1 MSDGQSLYGLALRSL
16 APLAFILS
24 IWVWMGTS
32 MHTALDIL
40 FVTFIMSFVLTIG
53 WASMCSWWFCLS
65 RRAAVNVPLAL
76 SALLGIGVL
85 IATIV
90 FDGGWESL
98 QLNSAVAIMLRSTLQ
113 ILTLAASL
121 SFILALVL
129 SDVGHDAE
137 EE

>member
-1 MSDGQSLYGLALRSL
+1 
-16 APLAFILS
+16 
-24 IWVWMGTS
+24 

-40 FVTFIMSFVLTIG
+40 LVTFIVSFVLTIG

-65 RRAAVNVPLAL
+65 RRAPVNAPLAL
-76 SALLGIGVL
+76 SVLLGISVL

-90 FDGGWESL
+90 FDGGWASL

-113 ILTLAASL
+113 ILTMAASL
-121 SFILALVL
+121 TFILALVM
-129 SDVGHDAE
+129 SDVESNTE